1 MNAVKSPRVEAV
13 DAIRGIAVAMILM
26 LHSIEHFNF
35 YEFTT
40 PESPWLKLTDQ
51 IIWDSLWFTIG
62 GKAYAIFAL
71 LFGFSF
77 HIMLSNAQQRGQGFR
92 GRFVWRMLLLFLFG
106 NLNGAFF
113 CGEVLVL
120 YSIVGLIM
128 PLVCTLRTRTVLIL
142 SAVCLLQPVEWMKMI
157 YAAIHP
163 DAASIL
169 TFDYGSHWQN
179 AMNALREG
187 NFLDTLRA
195 NLWDGQIFSL
205 AWAWG
210 AGRFFQTAALFMIGM
225 VAGRL
230 QWFAHTQENRRL
242 WARILAVSL
251 ILFFSLSG
259 LHALIPQYANSLPQ
273 DADTVLTILHQ
284 GTFSQPLL
292 SIIGSLKN
300 CAFMFLLVTGMLFA
314 FYGTRLQRLMRG
326 IMPYGRMSLT
336 NYVMQSMIGAFLFYH
351 WGLHLQL
358 CHTWSELLG
367 ISVLVVQILFC
378 RWWMAHHR
386 RGPLEEIWSR
396 LTWLK
401 S

>member
-1 MNAVKSPRVEAV
+1 MNVIKSPRVEVV

-40 PESPWLKLTDQ
+40 SESPWLRLTDQ

-77 HIMLSNAQQRGQGFR
+77 HIMLSNAQRQGRDFR
-92 GRFVWRMLLLFLFG
+92 ARFILRMLLLFLFG
-106 NLNGAFF
+106 NLNAAFF

-128 PLVCTLRTRTVLIL
+128 PFVCNLRTRTVLIL
-142 SAVCLLQPVEWMKMI
+142 AAICMLQPVEWVKMG

-163 DAASIL
+163 DAPSIL
-169 TFDYGSHWQN
+169 TFDYGSHWGN

-225 VAGRL
+225 VAGRQ
-230 QWFAHTQENRRL
+230 QWFANTQENRSL
-242 WARILAVSL
+242 WARVLAVSL
-251 ILFFSLSG
+251 ILFFCLSG
-259 LHALIPQYANSLPQ
+259 LAGLIPQFANGLAE
-273 DADTVLTILHQ
+273 DADTILSLLQ
-284 GTFSQPLL
+284 QSTFCGPLM
-292 SIIGSLKN
+292 SIIGTLKN
-300 CAFMFLLVTGMLFA
+300 CSFMFLLVTGMLFA
-314 FYGTRLQRLMRG
+314 FYGTRLQGLMRR

-336 NYVMQSMIGAFLFYH
+336 NYVMQSMIGAFLFYN

-358 CHTWSELLG
+358 CHTWSEMLG
-367 ISVLVVQILFC
+367 ISVLVIQIFFC

>member
-169 TFDYGSHWQN
+169 TFDYGNHWQN

-259 LHALIPQYANSLPQ
+259 LHALIPQYANNLPQ

>member
-77 HIMLSNAQQRGQGFR
+77 HIMLSNAQRRGQGFR

-242 WARILAVSL
+242 WHASW
-251 ILFFSLSG
+251 LS
-259 LHALIPQYANSLPQ
+259 A
-273 DADTVLTILHQ
+273 
-284 GTFSQPLL
+284 
-292 SIIGSLKN
+292 
-300 CAFMFLLVTGMLFA
+300 
-314 FYGTRLQRLMRG
+314 
-326 IMPYGRMSLT
+326 
-336 NYVMQSMIGAFLFYH
+336 
-351 WGLHLQL
+351 
-358 CHTWSELLG
+358 
-367 ISVLVVQILFC
+367 
-378 RWWMAHHR
+378 
-386 RGPLEEIWSR
+386 
-396 LTWLK
+396 
-401 S
+401 

>member
-1 MNAVKSPRVEAV
+1 MNAIKSPRVEAV

-142 SAVCLLQPVEWMKMI
+142 SVVCLLQPVEWMKMI

-169 TFDYGSHWQN
+169 TFDYGNHWQN

>member
-1 MNAVKSPRVEAV
+1 MNAIKSPRVEAV

-92 GRFVWRMLLLFLFG
+92 WRFVWRMLLLFLFG

-128 PLVCTLRTRTVLIL
+128 PLVCTLRTLTVLIL
-142 SAVCLLQPVEWMKMI
+142 SVVCLLQPVEWMKMI

-179 AMNALREG
+179 AMDALREG

>member
-169 TFDYGSHWQN
+169 TFDYGNHWQN

>member
-1 MNAVKSPRVEAV
+1 MNAIKSPRVEAV

-92 GRFVWRMLLLFLFG
+92 WRFVWRMLLLFLFG

-378 RWWMAHHR
+378 RWWMAHHH

>member
-1 MNAVKSPRVEAV
+1 MNAIQSPRVEAV

-92 GRFVWRMLLLFLFG
+92 WRFVWRMLLLFLFG

>member
-1 MNAVKSPRVEAV
+1 MNAIKSPRVEAV

-142 SAVCLLQPVEWMKMI
+142 SVVCLLQPVEWMKMI

-259 LHALIPQYANSLPQ
+259 LHALIPQYANNLPQ

>member
-1 MNAVKSPRVEAV
+1 MNAIKSPRVEAV

-92 GRFVWRMLLLFLFG
+92 WRFVWRMLLLFLFG

-142 SAVCLLQPVEWMKMI
+142 AVVCLLQPVEWMKMI

>member
-142 SAVCLLQPVEWMKMI
+142 SVVCLLQPVEWMKMI

>member
-1 MNAVKSPRVEAV
+1 MNAIKSPRVEAV

-169 TFDYGSHWQN
+169 TFDYGSHWKN
-179 AMNALREG
+179 AMDALREG

-367 ISVLVVQILFC
+367 ISVLVMQILFC

>member
-1 MNAVKSPRVEAV
+1 
-13 DAIRGIAVAMILM
+13 
-26 LHSIEHFNF
+26 
-35 YEFTT
+35 
-40 PESPWLKLTDQ
+40 
-51 IIWDSLWFTIG
+51 
-62 GKAYAIFAL
+62 
-71 LFGFSF
+71 
-77 HIMLSNAQQRGQGFR
+77 
-92 GRFVWRMLLLFLFG
+92 
-106 NLNGAFF
+106 
-113 CGEVLVL
+113 
-120 YSIVGLIM
+120 
-128 PLVCTLRTRTVLIL
+128 
-142 SAVCLLQPVEWMKMI
+142 
-157 YAAIHP
+157 
-163 DAASIL
+163 
-169 TFDYGSHWQN
+169 
-179 AMNALREG
+179 
-187 NFLDTLRA
+187 
-195 NLWDGQIFSL
+195 
-205 AWAWG
+205 
-210 AGRFFQTAALFMIGM
+210 MIGM

-336 NYVMQSMIGAFLFYH
+336 NYVMQSMIGAFLFYN

>member
-179 AMNALREG
+179 AMDALRDG

>member
-1 MNAVKSPRVEAV
+1 MNAIKSPRVEAV

-77 HIMLSNAQQRGQGFR
+77 HIMLSNAQRRGQGFR

-169 TFDYGSHWQN
+169 TFDYGNHWQN

-251 ILFFSLSG
+251 ILFFILSG

-284 GTFSQPLL
+284 GTFSQSLL

-336 NYVMQSMIGAFLFYH
+336 NYVMQSMIGAFLFYN

>member
-128 PLVCTLRTRTVLIL
+128 PFVCTLRTRTVLIL

-187 NFLDTLRA
+187 NFLDTLRV

-251 ILFFSLSG
+251 ILFFILSG

>member
-1 MNAVKSPRVEAV
+1 MNAIKSPRVEAV

-92 GRFVWRMLLLFLFG
+92 WRFVWRMLLLFLFG

-142 SAVCLLQPVEWMKMI
+142 SVVCLLQPVEWMKMI

-179 AMNALREG
+179 AMDALREG

>member
-1 MNAVKSPRVEAV
+1 MNAIKSPRVEAV

>member
-1 MNAVKSPRVEAV
+1 MNAIKSPRVEAV

-92 GRFVWRMLLLFLFG
+92 WRFVWRMLLLFLFG

-251 ILFFSLSG
+251 ILFFILSG

>member
-77 HIMLSNAQQRGQGFR
+77 HIMLSNAQRRGQGFR
-92 GRFVWRMLLLFLFG
+92 WRFVWRMLLLFLFG

-142 SAVCLLQPVEWMKMI
+142 SVVCLLQPVEWMKMI

-169 TFDYGSHWQN
+169 TFDYSSHWQN

-251 ILFFSLSG
+251 ILFFILSG

-336 NYVMQSMIGAFLFYH
+336 NYVMQSMIGAFLFYN

>member
-1 MNAVKSPRVEAV
+1 MNAIKSPRVEAV

-169 TFDYGSHWQN
+169 TFDYGNHWQN

-273 DADTVLTILHQ
+273 DADTILTILHQ

>member
-1 MNAVKSPRVEAV
+1 MNAIKSPRVEAV

-77 HIMLSNAQQRGQGFR
+77 HIMLSNAQRRGQGFR

-351 WGLHLQL
+351 WGLH
-358 CHTWSELLG
+358 G
-367 ISVLVVQILFC
+367 SV
-378 RWWMAHHR
+378 
-386 RGPLEEIWSR
+386 
-396 LTWLK
+396 
-401 S
+401 

>member
-106 NLNGAFF
+106 NLNAAFF

-169 TFDYGSHWQN
+169 TFDYSSHWQN

-230 QWFAHTQENRRL
+230 QWVAHTQENRRL

-251 ILFFSLSG
+251 ILFFILSG

-378 RWWMAHHR
+378 RWWMTHHR

>member
-1 MNAVKSPRVEAV
+1 MITSKSPRVEVV

-40 PESPWLKLTDQ
+40 PESPWLRLTDQ
-51 IIWDSLWFTIG
+51 MIWDSLWFTIG

-77 HIMLSNAQQRGQGFR
+77 HIMLSNARRQGCGFR
-92 GRFVWRMLLLFLFG
+92 ARFVWRMILLFLFG
-106 NLNGAFF
+106 NLNAAFF

-128 PLVCTLRTRTVLIL
+128 PFVCNLRTRTVLIL
-142 SAVCLLQPVEWMKMI
+142 AAICMLQPVEWIKMG
-157 YAAIHP
+157 YAAVHP
-163 DAASIL
+163 DAPSIL
-169 TFDYGSHWQN
+169 TFDYGSHWGN

-210 AGRFFQTAALFMIGM
+210 AGRFFQTASLFMIGM

-230 QWFAHTQENRRL
+230 RWFAETRENRRL
-242 WARILAVSL
+242 WARVLAVSL

-259 LHALIPQYANSLPQ
+259 LNALIPQFAGGLSE
-273 DADTVLTILHQ
+273 DADTVLTILRQ
-284 GTFSQPLL
+284 GTFCGPMMSV
-292 SIIGSLKN
+292 IGSLKN
-300 CAFMFLLVTGMLFA
+300 CAFMFVLVTGMLFA
-314 FYGTRLQRLMRG
+314 FYGTRLQGVMRR

-336 NYVMQSMIGAFLFYH
+336 NYVMQSMIGSFLFYN

-358 CHTWSELLG
+358 CHTWSEMLG
-367 ISVLVVQILFC
+367 LSVLVVQIFFC
-378 RWWMAHHR
+378 RWWMARHR

-401 S
+401 M

>member
-1 MNAVKSPRVEAV
+1 MNAIKSPRVEAV

-351 WGLHLQL
+351 WGFHLQL

>member
-1 MNAVKSPRVEAV
+1 MNAIQSPRVEAV

-92 GRFVWRMLLLFLFG
+92 WRFVWRMLLLFLFG

-251 ILFFSLSG
+251 ILFFILSG

>member
-1 MNAVKSPRVEAV
+1 MNAIKSPRVEAV

-77 HIMLSNAQQRGQGFR
+77 HIMLSNAQRRGQGFR

-273 DADTVLTILHQ
+273 DADTVLAILHQ

-336 NYVMQSMIGAFLFYH
+336 NYVMQSMIGAFLFYN

>member
-1 MNAVKSPRVEAV
+1 MNVIKSPRVEVV

-40 PESPWLKLTDQ
+40 SESPWLQLTDQ

-77 HIMLSNAQQRGQGFR
+77 HIMLSNAQRQGRDFR
-92 GRFVWRMLLLFLFG
+92 ARFIWRMLLLFLFG
-106 NLNGAFF
+106 NLNAAFF

-128 PLVCTLRTRTVLIL
+128 PFVCNLRTRTVLIL
-142 SAVCLLQPVEWMKMI
+142 AAICMLQPVEWIKMG

-163 DAASIL
+163 DAPSIL
-169 TFDYGSHWQN
+169 TFDYGSHWGN

-225 VAGRL
+225 VAGRQ
-230 QWFAHTQENRRL
+230 QWFANTQENRSL
-242 WARILAVSL
+242 WARVLAVSL
-251 ILFFSLSG
+251 ILFFCLSG
-259 LHALIPQYANSLPQ
+259 LSGLIPQFANGLAE
-273 DADTVLTILHQ
+273 DADTILSLLQ
-284 GTFSQPLL
+284 QSTFYGPLM
-292 SIIGSLKN
+292 SIIGTLKN
-300 CAFMFLLVTGMLFA
+300 CSFMFLLVTGMLFA
-314 FYGTRLQRLMRG
+314 FYSTRLQGLMRC

-336 NYVMQSMIGAFLFYH
+336 NYVMQSMIGSFLFYN

-358 CHTWSELLG
+358 CHTWSEMLG
-367 ISVLVVQILFC
+367 ISVLVIQIFFC

>member
-1 MNAVKSPRVEAV
+1 MNAIKSPRVEAV

-77 HIMLSNAQQRGQGFR
+77 HIMLSNAQRRGQGFR

-142 SAVCLLQPVEWMKMI
+142 SVVCLLQPVEWMKMI

-169 TFDYGSHWQN
+169 TFDYSNHWQN

-205 AWAWG
+205 AWA
-210 AGRFFQTAALFMIGM
+210 
-225 VAGRL
+225 
-230 QWFAHTQENRRL
+230 
-242 WARILAVSL
+242 
-251 ILFFSLSG
+251 
-259 LHALIPQYANSLPQ
+259 
-273 DADTVLTILHQ
+273 
-284 GTFSQPLL
+284 
-292 SIIGSLKN
+292 
-300 CAFMFLLVTGMLFA
+300 
-314 FYGTRLQRLMRG
+314 
-326 IMPYGRMSLT
+326 
-336 NYVMQSMIGAFLFYH
+336 
-351 WGLHLQL
+351 
-358 CHTWSELLG
+358 
-367 ISVLVVQILFC
+367 
-378 RWWMAHHR
+378 
-386 RGPLEEIWSR
+386 
-396 LTWLK
+396 
-401 S
+401 

>member
-1 MNAVKSPRVEAV
+1 MNAIKSPRVEAV

-77 HIMLSNAQQRGQGFR
+77 HIMRSNAQRRGQGFR

-142 SAVCLLQPVEWMKMI
+142 SVVCLLQPVEWMKMI